1 MDLLAQ
7 AKLHVWNIVIKDI
20 LGIIA
25 VAKHLYGGDKY
36 KNMILE
42 LNASDDRGINVVREQ
57 IKSFCSTQ

>member
-1 MDLLAQ
+1 M
-7 AKLHVWNIVIKDI
+7 KF
-20 LGIIA
+20 LGIVAI
-25 VAKHLYGGDKY
+25 AKHLYGPDKY